1 MKFVFTDKKVNI
13 PNYIH
18 NYAEKKVGKLDRYFK
33 EDATA
38 AITFSIEKDRNQVE
52 VTIRSSGTIFRVSES
67 SSDMR
72 ASIDAAV
79 ASLERQFR
87 KNKSRLEKRLRQGA
101 FERTIDEA
109 EVASFVPDGPEEGE
123 YRIVRT
129 KTFIKPMTQEEAIL
143 QMNLLGHSFFAF
155 RNEDAGSFAVVYRRN
170 GGGTTESSRTRPD
183 IALQRPPHF
192 GAGVFLPLLRG
203 LAAGIMKKIR
213 NLEDKRMSRE
223 QVLSLLL
230 QRERSICIRGGHE
243 PYPGDQPRGGM
254 EGH

>member
-18 NYAEKKVGKLDRYFK
+18 KYAEKKVGKLDRFFK

-52 VTIRSSGTIFRVSES
+52 VTIRSNGTIFRVSES

-129 KTFIKPMTQEEAIL
+129 KTFPIKPMTQEEAIL

-155 RNEDAGSFAVVYRRN
+155 RNEDADGSFAVVYRRN
-170 GGGTTESSRTRPD
+170 DGD
-183 IALQRPPHF
+183 Y
-192 GAGVFLPLLRG
+192 
-203 LAAGIMKKIR
+203 GII
-213 NLEDKRMSRE
+213 EDE
-223 QVLSLLL
+223 T
-230 QRERSICIRGGHE
+230 
-243 PYPGDQPRGGM
+243 
-254 EGH
+254 

>member
-109 EVASFVPDGPEEGE
+109 EVASFAPDGPEEGE

-129 KTFIKPMTQEEAIL
+129 KTFPIKPMTQEEAIL

-155 RNEDAGSFAVVYRRN
+155 RNEDADGSFAVVYRRN
-170 GGGTTESSRTRPD
+170 DGD
-183 IALQRPPHF
+183 Y
-192 GAGVFLPLLRG
+192 
-203 LAAGIMKKIR
+203 GII
-213 NLEDKRMSRE
+213 EDE
-223 QVLSLLL
+223 T
-230 QRERSICIRGGHE
+230 
-243 PYPGDQPRGGM
+243 
-254 EGH
+254 

>member
-129 KTFIKPMTQEEAIL
+129 KTVPIKAMTQEEAIL

-155 RNEDAGSFAVVYRRN
+155 RNEDADGSFAVVYRRN
-170 GGGTTESSRTRPD
+170 DGD
-183 IALQRPPHF
+183 Y
-192 GAGVFLPLLRG
+192 
-203 LAAGIMKKIR
+203 GII
-213 NLEDKRMSRE
+213 EDE
-223 QVLSLLL
+223 T
-230 QRERSICIRGGHE
+230 
-243 PYPGDQPRGGM
+243 
-254 EGH
+254 

>member
-1 MKFVFTDKKVNI
+1 MKFVFTDTKVNI

-129 KTFIKPMTQEEAIL
+129 KTFPIKPMTQEEAIL

-155 RNEDAGSFAVVYRRN
+155 RNEDANGSFAVVYRRN
-170 GGGTTESSRTRPD
+170 DGD
-183 IALQRPPHF
+183 Y
-192 GAGVFLPLLRG
+192 
-203 LAAGIMKKIR
+203 GII
-213 NLEDKRMSRE
+213 EDE
-223 QVLSLLL
+223 T
-230 QRERSICIRGGHE
+230 
-243 PYPGDQPRGGM
+243 
-254 EGH
+254 

>member
-129 KTFIKPMTQEEAIL
+129 KTFPIKPMTQEEAIL

-155 RNEDAGSFAVVYRRN
+155 RDEDANGAFALVYRRYD
-170 GGGTTESSRTRPD
+170 GD
-183 IALQRPPHF
+183 Y
-192 GAGVFLPLLRG
+192 G
-203 LAAGIMKKIR
+203 LI
-213 NLEDKRMSRE
+213 ED
-223 QVLSLLL
+223 
-230 QRERSICIRGGHE
+230 E
-243 PYPGDQPRGGM
+243 P
-254 EGH
+254 

>member
-101 FERTIDEA
+101 FERSIDEA

-129 KTFIKPMTQEEAIL
+129 KTFPIKPMTQEEAIL

-155 RNEDAGSFAVVYRRN
+155 RNEDADGSFAVVYRRN
-170 GGGTTESSRTRPD
+170 DGD
-183 IALQRPPHF
+183 Y
-192 GAGVFLPLLRG
+192 
-203 LAAGIMKKIR
+203 GII
-213 NLEDKRMSRE
+213 EDE
-223 QVLSLLL
+223 T
-230 QRERSICIRGGHE
+230 
-243 PYPGDQPRGGM
+243 
-254 EGH
+254 

>member
-72 ASIDAAV
+72 ASIDTAV

-129 KTFIKPMTQEEAIL
+129 KTFPIKPMTQEEAIL

-155 RNEDAGSFAVVYRRN
+155 RNEDADGSFAVVYRRN
-170 GGGTTESSRTRPD
+170 DGD
-183 IALQRPPHF
+183 Y
-192 GAGVFLPLLRG
+192 
-203 LAAGIMKKIR
+203 GII
-213 NLEDKRMSRE
+213 EDE
-223 QVLSLLL
+223 T
-230 QRERSICIRGGHE
+230 
-243 PYPGDQPRGGM
+243 
-254 EGH
+254 

>member
-87 KNKSRLEKRLRQGA
+87 KNKSRLERRLRQGA

-129 KTFIKPMTQEEAIL
+129 KTFPIKPMTQEEAIL
-143 QMNLLGHSFFAF
+143 QMNLLGHSFFVF
-155 RNEDAGSFAVVYRRN
+155 RNEDADGSFAVVYRRN
-170 GGGTTESSRTRPD
+170 DGD
-183 IALQRPPHF
+183 Y
-192 GAGVFLPLLRG
+192 
-203 LAAGIMKKIR
+203 GII
-213 NLEDKRMSRE
+213 EDE
-223 QVLSLLL
+223 T
-230 QRERSICIRGGHE
+230 
-243 PYPGDQPRGGM
+243 
-254 EGH
+254 

>member
-18 NYAEKKVGKLDRYFK
+18 NYAEKKVGKLDRFFK

-38 AITFSIEKDRNQVE
+38 ALTFSIEKDRNQVE

-129 KTFIKPMTQEEAIL
+129 KTFPIKPMTQEEAIL

-155 RNEDAGSFAVVYRRN
+155 RNEDADGSFAVVYRRN
-170 GGGTTESSRTRPD
+170 DGD
-183 IALQRPPHF
+183 Y
-192 GAGVFLPLLRG
+192 
-203 LAAGIMKKIR
+203 GII
-213 NLEDKRMSRE
+213 EDE
-223 QVLSLLL
+223 T
-230 QRERSICIRGGHE
+230 
-243 PYPGDQPRGGM
+243 
-254 EGH
+254 

>member
-13 PNYIH
+13 PNYIR

-87 KNKSRLEKRLRQGA
+87 KNKSRLEKRLRQGV

-129 KTFIKPMTQEEAIL
+129 KTFPIKPMTQEEAIL

-155 RNEDAGSFAVVYRRN
+155 RNEDADGSFAVVYRRN
-170 GGGTTESSRTRPD
+170 DGD
-183 IALQRPPHF
+183 Y
-192 GAGVFLPLLRG
+192 
-203 LAAGIMKKIR
+203 GII
-213 NLEDKRMSRE
+213 EDE
-223 QVLSLLL
+223 T
-230 QRERSICIRGGHE
+230 
-243 PYPGDQPRGGM
+243 
-254 EGH
+254 

>member
-87 KNKSRLEKRLRQGA
+87 KNKSRLEKRLRRAPLSGPLM
-101 FERTIDEA
+101 RRKWLL
-109 EVASFVPDGPEEGE
+109 SFLMDRRGRVPHRAHQDLPHQAHD
-123 YRIVRT
+123 
-129 KTFIKPMTQEEAIL
+129 P
-143 QMNLLGHSFFAF
+143 
-155 RNEDAGSFAVVYRRN
+155 
-170 GGGTTESSRTRPD
+170 GGGHPADES
-183 IALQRPPHF
+183 
-192 GAGVFLPLLRG
+192 AGPQLLR
-203 LAAGIMKKIR
+203 LP
-213 NLEDKRMSRE
+213 
-223 QVLSLLL
+223 Q
-230 QRERSICIRGGHE
+230 
-243 PYPGDQPRGGM
+243 
-254 EGH
+254 

>member
-129 KTFIKPMTQEEAIL
+129 KTFPIKPMTQDEAIL

-155 RNEDAGSFAVVYRRN
+155 RNEDADGSFAVVYRRN
-170 GGGTTESSRTRPD
+170 DGD
-183 IALQRPPHF
+183 Y
-192 GAGVFLPLLRG
+192 
-203 LAAGIMKKIR
+203 GII
-213 NLEDKRMSRE
+213 EDE
-223 QVLSLLL
+223 T
-230 QRERSICIRGGHE
+230 
-243 PYPGDQPRGGM
+243 
-254 EGH
+254 